1 MPNATRG
8 ILETISLATEQPV
21 VIYPTLREI
30 FINETPLIARTRRV
44 PATSEVFQI
53 ESYDVR
59 PTNYT
64 LGGALAAGDTTIT
77 LTDSTPLL
85 VGDVLEVLDTAGAAL
100 ERVEVTDLP
109 SATTATIRRA
119 REGTVAIANANT
131 GGAPSKNVMLIGN
144 SRTGSEIDQVAY
156 RTTRTFV
163 EQYVQTFQYPVQV
176 GGKAQA
182 VRNTVFPAGFDSV
195 FTMEQQLKA
204 QDMMR
209 EEERSCYYGIGEKP
223 VNPGDRAKQKG
234 LKKQISQYANG
245 INVKTGAGGS
255 YTKLMLVADGPQKII
270 DAGGEPDACLV
281 STDLM
286 TAFATWTNSLEQI
299 TNPAQNRIG
308 IPIRE
313 IYLSFLG
320 PPITFIPSYQLKKG
334 TMIFLTSRDVVIRPL
349 REESWY
355 QRGRRGDASEGDFI
369 ADLCVEIGHPG
380 WHAIVEGITGYAP

>member
-1 MPNATRG
+1 MPNAVRG
-8 ILETISLATEQPV
+8 ILENISLATEQPV

-64 LGGALAAGDTTIT
+64 LNGALAAGDTTIT

-109 SATTATIRRA
+109 SAVTATIRRA
-119 REGTVAIANANT
+119 REGTVAVANANT

-144 SRTGSEIDQVAY
+144 SRTGAEIDQVAY
-156 RTTRTFV
+156 RTVRTFV
-163 EQYVQTFQYPVQV
+163 EQYVQTFMYPVQV
-176 GGKAQA
+176 GGKARATQ
-182 VRNTVFPAGFDSV
+182 NTVFPPGFDDV
-195 FTMEQQLKA
+195 FTMEQQLKM

-209 EEERSCYYGIGEKP
+209 EQERACYYGIGEKP
-223 VNPGDRAKQKG
+223 VNPGDRCKMKG
-234 LKKQISQYANG
+234 LKKLISQYGPNT
-245 INVKTGAGGS
+245 NVTVGAGPS
-255 YTKLMLVADGPQKII
+255 YTKLRLVADGPQKII
-270 DAGGEPDACLV
+270 DAGGEPDTCLV

-286 TAFATWTNSLEQI
+286 TGFTTWTNSLETI

-313 IYLSFLG
+313 LYLSFLG
-320 PPITFIPSYQLKKG
+320 TPITFIPSYQLKKG
-334 TMIFLTSRDVVIRPL
+334 TMIFLTSRDVVVRYL
-349 REESWY
+349 REESWM
-355 QRGRRGDASEGDFI
+355 QRGRRGDAYEGDFLSDI
-369 ADLCVEIGHPG
+369 CVEIGHPG
-380 WHAIVEGITGYAP
+380 WHSIIEGITGYA